1 MIQGFAFTI
10 GNVLIDFLRFFGGAA
25 LLFQKTYQELFRKPI
40 YFFLILEQIYHVG
53 IRSMSIVFASALST
67 GMVMS
72 LQFGLGLEKFGAKLY
87 VPKIVALSIAKEL
100 GPVFTSLMLAGRVG
114 AGIASELGSMTVTQ
128 QIDAIRALGTSP
140 IKKVV
145 IPRMI
150 AALVAVPLLTV
161 MANVIGI
168 IGATIVG
175 VYELGL
181 DSSFFLQKV
190 YSTVRYY
197 DFLTGIIKTFF
208 FAFFIAISGCYFG
221 LNVKEGT
228 RGVGIATTKAVVT
241 ASILIVVSDFFLS
254 KILWVFDKWMS

>member
-1 MIQGFAFTI
+1 MMQVAYSLGFL
-10 GNVLIDFLRFFGGAA
+10 VLELCHFLGGVGF
-25 LLFQKTYQELFRKPI
+25 LVQNTVRELFGKPFYPKLVI
-40 YFFLILEQIYHVG
+40 EQIHQIG
-53 IRSMSIVFASALST
+53 IRSMPIVLVAAFST

-100 GPVFTSLMLAGRVG
+100 GPVFSALMLAGRVG
-114 AGIASELGSMTVTQ
+114 AGIASEIGSMTVTQ

-140 IKKVV
+140 LRRVV

-150 AALVAVPLLTV
+150 ACLIAVPLLTV
-161 MANVIGI
+161 MANAIGI
-168 IGATIVG
+168 IGAALVG

-181 DSSFFLQKV
+181 DGSFFFQKV
-190 YSTVRYY
+190 YATVKYFDY
-197 DFLTGIIKTFF
+197 FTGIIKTFF
-208 FAFFIAISGCYFG
+208 FAFFIGISACYYG

-228 RGVGIATTKAVVT
+228 RGVGVATTKAVVT

-254 KILWVFDKWMS
+254 KLLWMCEKWTL